1 LKTLIFDVPKIMTT
15 KQLISVINKVLYQ
28 VPDSALNNI
37 LSYLN
42 SLKGKSEEEVKRA
55 SQLRMILEEDKRL
68 LERLA
73 K

>member
-1 LKTLIFDVPKIMTT
+1 MKTLIFDVPKIMTT
-15 KQLISVINKVLYQ
+15 KQLISEINKVLYQ

>member
-1 LKTLIFDVPKIMTT
+1 MTT
-15 KQLISVINKVLYQ
+15 KQLISEINKALDQ
-28 VPDSALNNI
+28 VPDSALSNI
-37 LSYLN
+37 LAYLN

-55 SQLRMILEEDKRL
+55 SQLRRILEEDKRL

>member
-1 LKTLIFDVPKIMTT
+1 MLPTEIMTT
-15 KQLISVINKVLYQ
+15 KQLISEINKALDQ
-28 VPDSALNNI
+28 VPDSALSNI
-37 LSYLN
+37 LAYLN

-55 SQLRMILEEDKRL
+55 SQLRRILEEDKRL

>member
-1 LKTLIFDVPKIMTT
+1 MTT
-15 KQLISVINKVLYQ
+15 KQLISEINKVLYQ

>member
-1 LKTLIFDVPKIMTT
+1 MTT
-15 KQLISVINKVLYQ
+15 KQLISEINKVLDQ
-28 VPDSALNNI
+28 VPDSALTNI

-55 SQLRMILEEDKRL
+55 SHLRKILEEDKGL

>member
-1 LKTLIFDVPKIMTT
+1 MTT
-15 KQLISVINKVLYQ
+15 KQLISEINKALDH
-28 VPDSALNNI
+28 VPDSVLSNI
-37 LSYLN
+37 LIYLN

-55 SQLRMILEEDKRL
+55 SQLRMILEEDKNL

>member
-1 LKTLIFDVPKIMTT
+1 MTT
-15 KQLISVINKVLYQ
+15 KQLISEINKVLDQ
-28 VPDSALNNI
+28 VPDSALSNI

-42 SLKGKSEEEVKRA
+42 SLKGKSEEEVNRA
-55 SQLRMILEEDKRL
+55 SHLRRILEEDKTL

>member
-1 LKTLIFDVPKIMTT
+1 MTT
-15 KQLISVINKVLYQ
+15 KQLIAEISKVLNQ
-28 VPDSALNNI
+28 VPDSALTTV

-42 SLKGKSEEEVKRA
+42 SLKGKSEEELKRV
-55 SQLRMILEEDKRL
+55 SHLKKILEEDKEL

>member
-1 LKTLIFDVPKIMTT
+1 MTT
-15 KQLISVINKVLYQ
+15 KQLISEINKVLDQ
-28 VPDSALNNI
+28 VPDSALSNI

-55 SQLRMILEEDKRL
+55 SHLSKILEEDKRL